1 MQRWE
6 YQSIYV
12 DLELDEVDEILDEYG
27 ADGWELVSAVPVLG
41 STKRS
46 GTSVTLGIPLRF
58 QTADPV
64 RARSLMPFEGV
75 SGSRK

>member
-12 DLELDEVDEILDEYG
+12 DLELEEVDEVLDEYG

-46 GTSVTLGIPLRF
+46 GTSVTLGIRYVFKRPIR
-58 QTADPV
+58 
-64 RARSLMPFEGV
+64 
-75 SGSRK
+75 